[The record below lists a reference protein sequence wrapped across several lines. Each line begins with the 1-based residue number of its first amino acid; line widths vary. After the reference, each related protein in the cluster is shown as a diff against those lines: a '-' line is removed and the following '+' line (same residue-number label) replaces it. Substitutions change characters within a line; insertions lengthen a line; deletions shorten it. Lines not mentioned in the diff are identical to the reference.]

1 MGHVK
6 NILFIMFDQLRWDY
20 LSCAGHPHLHT
31 PNIDALAADGVRF
44 TRAYCQSP
52 VCGASRM
59 SFYTGR
65 YCHSHGATWNRVPL
79 KVGEHTLGD
88 HLRDNGMDCW
98 LVGKT
103 HMKADTEGM
112 ARLGIPAN
120 SIIGVRTEQ
129 CGFDVYE
136 RDDGMRPEGPEGFYD
151 DGGAATY
158 NDWLRERGYQGDNPW
173 HDFANS
179 ARDADGNVLSGW
191 LLENARKPA
200 AIKEEDSETPYMTSR
215 AIEFMDQAGETPWC
229 LHLSYIKPHWPY
241 IAPAPYNDMY
251 GPEHVI
257 PVNRSADELV
267 DMHPVY
273 ANYVNNRVG
282 QSFSRD
288 EVLEHTIPSYMGLI
302 KQCDDQMGRLFD
314 YLKSNGLWHNTLIV
328 LTSDHG
334 DYLGDHWMG
343 EKDLFHD
350 CSAKIPLIMRDPSDQ
365 ANETRGTECDALVES
380 IDLAPTFLDV
390 IGAEARPHI
399 LEGASLLPFL
409 HGSTPTKWRDYVIS
423 ENDYGISPGNAA
435 LAEQVDDPRQ
445 YMVANTRWKYIYAEG
460 FRPMLFDLE
469 NDPNDLTDLGTSAEH
484 EPIRQEMFEA
494 LSAWAR
500 RLSQRT
506 TMSPADVIAERKRSP
521 ARGILLGALDETEMS
536 DAQRAFYGKR
546 KGPEFGNVPE

>member
-1 MGHVK
+1 MGQVK

-79 KVGEHTLGD
+79 KVGEYTLGD
-88 HLRDNGMDCW
+88 HLRDNGMECW

-112 ARLGIPAN
+112 ARLGIPAD

-151 DGGAATY
+151 NGGAATY
-158 NDWLRERGYQGDNPW
+158 NGWLRERGYPGDNPW

-179 ARDADGNVLSGW
+179 ARDEDGNVLSGW

-241 IAPAPYNDMY
+241 ITPAPYNDMY

-257 PVNRSADELV
+257 PVNRSDYELV

-314 YLKSNGLWHNTLIV
+314 YLKSRGLWDNTLIV

-350 CSAKIPLIMRDPSDQ
+350 CSAKIPLIIRDPSAQ
-365 ANETRGTECDALVES
+365 AEAARGTECDALVES

-399 LEGASLLPFL
+399 LEGASLMPFL
-409 HGSTPTKWRDYVIS
+409 HGSMPTKWRDYVIS
-423 ENDYGISPGNAA
+423 ENDYGISPGNAT

-469 NDPNDLTDLGTSAEH
+469 NDPSELNDLGTSAEH
-484 EPIRQEMFEA
+484 EPIRQKMFEA

-546 KGPEFGNVPE
+546 KGPEFDVSR

>member
-1 MGHVK
+1 MGQVK

-31 PNIDALAADGVRF
+31 PNIDALATEGVRF

-88 HLRDNGMDCW
+88 HLRDNGMECW

-112 ARLGIPAN
+112 ARLGIPAD

-136 RDDGMRPEGPEGFYD
+136 RDDGMRPEGPDGFYD
-151 DGGAATY
+151 EGGAATY
-158 NDWLRERGYQGDNPW
+158 NEWLCERGYPGDNPW

-179 ARDADGNVLSGW
+179 ARDEDGNVLSGW

-257 PVNRSADELV
+257 PVNRSEDELV

-302 KQCDDQMGRLFD
+302 TQCDDQMGRLFD
-314 YLKSNGLWHNTLIV
+314 YLKSNGLWDNTMIV

-350 CSAKIPLIMRDPSDQ
+350 CSAKIPLIIRDPSDQ
-365 ANETRGTECDALVES
+365 ANATRGSECYALVES

-409 HGSTPTKWRDYVIS
+409 QGSMPAKWRDYVIS

-469 NDPNDLTDLGTSAEH
+469 NDPNELNDLGASAEH

-521 ARGILLGALDETEMS
+521 ARGILLGALDESEMS
-536 DAQRAFYGKR
+536 DAQCAFYGKR
-546 KGPEFGNVPE
+546 KGPEFKNETE

>member
-1 MGHVK
+1 MGQVK

-88 HLRDNGMDCW
+88 HLRDNGMECW

-112 ARLGIPAN
+112 ARLGIPAD

-158 NDWLRERGYQGDNPW
+158 NEWLRERGYPGENPW

-179 ARDADGNVLSGW
+179 ARDQDGNVLSGW

-251 GPEHVI
+251 GPAHVL
-257 PVNRSADELV
+257 PVNRSEDELI

-302 KQCDDQMGRLFD
+302 KQCDDQMGRLFG
-314 YLKSNGLWHNTLIV
+314 YLKSSGLWGNTMIV

-343 EKDLFHD
+343 EKDLFHE
-350 CSAKIPLIMRDPSDQ
+350 CSAKIPLIIRDPSDQ
-365 ANETRGTECDALVES
+365 ADATRGSECDALVES

-409 HGSTPTKWRDYVIS
+409 HGNTPAKWRDYVIS

-469 NDPNDLTDLGTSAEH
+469 NDPNELNDLGKSAEH
-484 EPIRQEMFEA
+484 EVIRQEMFEA
-494 LSAWAR
+494 LSTWAR

-506 TMSPADVIAERKRSP
+506 TMSPADVIAERNRSP

-546 KGPEFGNVPE
+546 KGPEFENAPE

>member
-1 MGHVK
+1 MGQVK

-79 KVGEHTLGD
+79 KVGEYTLGD
-88 HLRDNGMDCW
+88 HLRDNGMECW

-112 ARLGIPAN
+112 ARLGIPAD

-136 RDDGMRPEGPEGFYD
+136 RDDGLRPEGPEGFYD
-151 DGGAATY
+151 NGGAATY
-158 NDWLRERGYQGDNPW
+158 NGWLRERGYPGDNPW

-179 ARDADGNVLSGW
+179 ARDEDGNVLSGW

-257 PVNRSADELV
+257 PVNRSDYELV

-314 YLKSNGLWHNTLIV
+314 YLKSRGLWDNTLIV

-350 CSAKIPLIMRDPSDQ
+350 CSAKIPLIIRDPSAQ
-365 ANETRGTECDALVES
+365 AEAARGTECDALVES

-399 LEGASLLPFL
+399 LEGASLMPFL
-409 HGSTPTKWRDYVIS
+409 HGSMPTKWRDYVIS
-423 ENDYGISPGNAA
+423 ENDYGISPGNAT

-469 NDPNDLTDLGTSAEH
+469 NDPSELNDLGTSAEH
-484 EPIRQEMFEA
+484 EPIRQKMFEA

-546 KGPEFGNVPE
+546 KGPEFDVSR

>member
-1 MGHVK
+1 MGQVK

-88 HLRDNGMDCW
+88 HLRDNGMECW

-103 HMKADTEGM
+103 HMKADTQGM
-112 ARLGIPAN
+112 ARLGIPAD

-151 DGGAATY
+151 EGGAATY
-158 NDWLRERGYQGDNPW
+158 NDWLRARGYPGDNPW

-179 ARDADGNVLSGW
+179 ARDAEGNVLSGW

-257 PVNRSADELV
+257 PINRSDDELV

-314 YLKSNGLWHNTLIV
+314 YLKSSGLWDNTLIV
-328 LTSDHG
+328 LT
-334 DYLGDHWMG
+334 
-343 EKDLFHD
+343 
-350 CSAKIPLIMRDPSDQ
+350 
-365 ANETRGTECDALVES
+365 
-380 IDLAPTFLDV
+380 
-390 IGAEARPHI
+390 
-399 LEGASLLPFL
+399 
-409 HGSTPTKWRDYVIS
+409 
-423 ENDYGISPGNAA
+423 
-435 LAEQVDDPRQ
+435 
-445 YMVANTRWKYIYAEG
+445 
-460 FRPMLFDLE
+460 
-469 NDPNDLTDLGTSAEH
+469 
-484 EPIRQEMFEA
+484 
-494 LSAWAR
+494 
-500 RLSQRT
+500 
-506 TMSPADVIAERKRSP
+506 
-521 ARGILLGALDETEMS
+521 
-536 DAQRAFYGKR
+536 
-546 KGPEFGNVPE
+546 

>member
-1 MGHVK
+1 MGRAK

-31 PNIDALAADGVRF
+31 PNIDALAEEGVRF
-44 TRAYCQSP
+44 THAYCQSP

-88 HLRDNGMDCW
+88 HLRDNGMECW

-112 ARLGIPAN
+112 ARLGIPAD

-136 RDDGMRPEGPEGFYD
+136 RDDGMRPEGPDGFYD

-158 NDWLRERGYQGDNPW
+158 NDWLRERKYPGDNPW

-179 ARDADGNVLSGW
+179 ARDQDGNVLSGW

-241 IAPAPYNDMY
+241 IAPAPYNEMY
-251 GPEHVI
+251 GAEHVI
-257 PVNRSADELV
+257 PVNRSNDELV

-314 YLKSNGLWHNTLIV
+314 YLKSSGLWDNTLIV

-350 CSAKIPLIMRDPSDQ
+350 CSSKIPLIIRDPSDQ
-365 ANETRGTECDALVES
+365 ADGTRGTECDALVES

-390 IGAEARPHI
+390 IGAKARPHI

-409 HGSTPTKWRDYVIS
+409 HGSTPAKWRDYVIS

-469 NDPNDLTDLGTSAEH
+469 NDPNELSDLGTSAEH

-494 LSAWAR
+494 LSEWAR

-536 DAQRAFYGKR
+536 DAQRAFYGKL
-546 KGPEFGNVPE
+546 KGPEFDVGR